1 MMQLSPRNTT
11 LSLPYRIVCIL
22 LITFSVVSVII
33 NDLYVPE
40 TCENIAEP
48 GDHLLVEYELKYVN
62 GTVATSLS
70 APHQLFHIQL
80 SNDDVPLMKGL
91 KGVCKNGTRQFL
103 WEKGSNVDYS
113 PIFQLGSPYSS
124 SEETLSLLIKVV
136 HLTSQQDF
144 QIFDALKTGNLSLA
158 LDMIEGRKG
167 INAVDQWGF
176 TPLMLAVSKPRDMLT
191 VISFLMNTRRPMVDV
206 NLAKASGF
214 TALNYAV
221 EHATVDIVV
230 ALLRRGSDP
239 NVVSIAVGSKGNTPL
254 HYACFLEK
262 YKHAEALL
270 EYGANPYA
278 TNEHGE
284 NPFQMIPKDA
294 VRSTKLTFQR
304 IFQETEKKLASQIG
318 GGSSTRSQGSREL

>member
-1 MMQLSPRNTT
+1 M
-11 LSLPYRIVCIL
+11 YHIICIL
-22 LITFSVVSVII
+22 LLSCSVVSVVI

-40 TCENIAEP
+40 TCTNIAEP

-62 GTVATSLS
+62 GTIATSLS

-124 SEETLSLLIKVV
+124 AEETLSLLVKVV

-230 ALLRRGSDP
+230 ALLRRGADP

-254 HYACFLEK
+254 HYACYLEK

-270 EYGANPYA
+270 DYGANPYA
-278 TNEHGE
+278 INEHGE

-304 IFQETEKKLASQIG
+304 IFQETEKKLASQLG
-318 GGSSTRSQGSREL
+318 GASSSNKRGSHEL